1 MRRLLTAWCV
11 AGTIALSVPV
21 FVAPVEAQ
29 PAKDKPA
36 GATAECKDGSYSTAK
51 TKRGACSG
59 HGGIKT
65 WLAGATAETKTTAG
79 TGSGKPPATAT
90 PPAAAPGSTVAKTTG
105 TAPANATGQ
114 CKDGTYTTASSKR
127 GACSGHGGVA
137 TWMAD
142 AAPVKTPSQPASTP
156 RAAAPDRPSPPPAAA
171 APTGSAPTPAA
182 PTGSAATQAPPADAP
197 PNATAQCNDGTYSFA
212 KQHRGACSSHK
223 GVKVWFK

>member
-11 AGTIALSVPV
+11 AGTIALAVPV
-21 FVAPVEAQ
+21 FVAHVEAQ

-65 WLAGATAETKTTAG
+65 WLASATDETKTTAG

-90 PPAAAPGSTVAKTTG
+90 APAAAPGSTVAKTTG
-105 TAPANATGQ
+105 NAPANATGQ

-142 AAPVKTPSQPASTP
+142 AAAVKTPSQPPSTP
-156 RAAAPDRPSPPPAAA
+156 RSAAPDRTSTPAATPA
-171 APTGSAPTPAA
+171 APPTAAA